1 MSKDMKDL
9 YTKQQN
15 NGEKIKTKENLN
27 KQEDIPCSGIGQLRI
42 INLSTFQNNLY
53 LKKSI
58 DSMQYQSKCQQDF
71 GFGFGRICKTEFK
84 TVNEM

>member
-1 MSKDMKDL
+1 MSKDMKDF

-42 INLSTFQNNLY
+42 
-53 LKKSI
+53 
-58 DSMQYQSKCQQDF
+58 SK
-71 GFGFGRICKTEFK
+71 IIYT
-84 TVNEM
+84 

>member
-1 MSKDMKDL
+1 MSKDMKDF

-42 INLSTFQNNLY
+42 INLSTFQNTLY

-58 DSMQYQSKCQQDF
+58 DSMQY
-71 GFGFGRICKTEFK
+71 
-84 TVNEM
+84 